1 MNYTEHKI
9 TLDIHK
15 TVSQVSLR
23 VKKGDTGRR
32 LLIHFAELGYPY
44 HISEDCYAV
53 FTALKPDGK
62 VVFNDCSIV
71 DCVIIY
77 DFTEQTVA
85 AVGMMDCEIILYG
98 GNGKQLTSA
107 SFNIIVEDTV
117 YDKETEIEST
127 NEYNALTA
135 LINSANKAATEANE
149 AALTAEKAVSD
160 LLRAKENG
168 EFNGDDY
175 VLTDQDKNEIVD
187 EVIASEE
194 VSKIQK
200 DILDIRAE
208 LDYEAIDIIKFSNTA
223 AGTHELGKVIDSLT
237 ISWELNKEPASQVLN
252 GETLGAE
259 VRSKEFK
266 AVSTKQTYSLTVTD
280 ERNATDK
287 ASSSVNFYNGVYY
300 GALTTGVLPMREE
313 LLSLTVMLQSGRGAT
328 INWTPSDGKRPSYA
342 CPIRYGEPKFMIG
355 PNEYEWTKLN
365 AEPIDLE
372 NASGYTEPYNVWQHP
387 RDITESI
394 TITVS

>member
-15 TVSQVSLR
+15 TVSQVFLR

-32 LLIHFAELGYPY
+32 LLIHLAERGYPY

-53 FTALKPDGK
+53 FTARKPDGK

-194 VSKIQK
+194 VSKIKK

-237 ISWELNKEPASQVLN
+237 ISWELNKEPASQTLN
-252 GETLGAE
+252 GVALDADA
-259 VRSKEFK
+259 RSKEFK
-266 AVSTKQTYSLTVTD
+266 SVSTAQSYSLNVTD
-280 ERNATDK
+280 ERGAKDSE
-287 ASSSVNFYNGVYY
+287 SSSVNFYNGVYY
-300 GALTTGVLPMREE
+300 GALATGVLPTRAE
-313 LLSLTVMLQSGRGAT
+313 LLKLTRKLQSGRGAT

-342 CPIRYGEPKFMIG
+342 CPTRYGEPKFMIG
-355 PNEYEWTKLN
+355 PNEYEWTKLTMK
-365 AEPIDLE
+365 PIDFE

>member
-1 MNYTEHKI
+1 MNYSKYI
-9 TLDIHK
+9 
-15 TVSQVSLR
+15 VSLDVR
-23 VKKGDTGRR
+23 EPNSNVCLNAKKGDTSRTIFVNLTDGG
-32 LLIHFAELGYPY
+32 FPY
-44 HISEDCYAV
+44 HITDDCYAA

-62 VVFNDCSIV
+62 VLFNECSIEN
-71 DCVIIY
+71 CVIRY
-77 DFTEQTVA
+77 DFTDQTVS
-85 AVGMMDCEIILYG
+85 AVGLMRCEVILYG
-98 GNGKQLTSA
+98 GDGKQLTSA

-328 INWTPSDGKRPSYA
+328 INWTPSEGKRPSYA

>member
-208 LDYEAIDIIKFSNTA
+208 LDYEAIDIINFSNTA
-223 AGTHELGKVIDSLT
+223 AGTHELGKDIDSLT

-280 ERNATDK
+280 ERNATDNE
-287 ASSSVNFYNGVYY
+287 SSSVNFYNGVYY
-300 GALTTGVLPMREE
+300 GALATGVLPTRAE
-313 LLSLTVMLQSGRGAT
+313 LLKLTRKLQSGRGAT

-342 CPIRYGEPKFMIG
+342 CPTRYGEPKFMIG
-355 PNEYEWTKLN
+355 PNEYEWTKLTMK
-365 AEPIDLE
+365 PIDLE